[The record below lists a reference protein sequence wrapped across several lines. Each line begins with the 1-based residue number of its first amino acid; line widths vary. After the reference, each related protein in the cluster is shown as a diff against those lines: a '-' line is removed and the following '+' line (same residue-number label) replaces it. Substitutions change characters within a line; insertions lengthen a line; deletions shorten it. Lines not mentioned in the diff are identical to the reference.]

1 MNVKA
6 LAAPD
11 LLAYRELML
20 QAYELDTDA
29 YTSTAQE
36 RASAS
41 TAWWLGRLS
50 DPHGASQAFGAFQDG
65 RLVGSVA
72 VEFETRFKV
81 RHKAHLVGMYVARP
95 CRGQGAGQALLQAAI
110 GHARQRT
117 EVRLMSLTVT
127 DSNDS
132 AIALYER
139 AGFQRFGLEPLAIYT
154 GSEYKSKLHMQLQF
168 AEPG

>member
-1 MNVKA
+1 MYVKP
-6 LAAPD
+6 LTAPD
-11 LLAYRELML
+11 LEAYRELML
-20 QAYELDTDA
+20 QAYELDADA
-29 YTSTAQE
+29 YTSTAHE

-41 TAWWLGRLS
+41 TAWWLGRMS
-50 DPHGASQAFGAFQDG
+50 DPQGASQAFGAFHDG

-72 VEFETRFKV
+72 VEFETRSKI
-81 RHKAHLVGMYVARP
+81 RHKAHLVGMYVAQP
-95 CRGQGAGQALLQAAI
+95 CRGLGAGQALLQAAI
-110 GHARQRT
+110 ARARLRA

-127 DSNDS
+127 GGNES

-168 AEPG
+168 AGPG

>member
-1 MNVKA
+1 MNVRS

-11 LLAYRELML
+11 LQAYRELML
-20 QAYELDTDA
+20 QAYELDADA

-41 TAWWLGRLS
+41 TTWWLGRLS
-50 DPHGASQAFGAFQDG
+50 DPHGASQAFGAFDEG

-72 VEFETRFKV
+72 VEFETRLKI
-81 RHKAHLVGMYVARP
+81 RHKAHLVGMFVAQS
-95 CRGQGAGQALLQAAI
+95 CRGLGAGQALLQAAI
-110 GHARQRT
+110 THARQRAG
-117 EVRLMSLTVT
+117 VKLMSLTVT
-127 DSNDS
+127 EGNTS

-154 GSEYKSKLHMQLQF
+154 GTGYKSKLHMQLQF
-168 AEPG
+168 AAPG